1 MQFRKTE
8 NKSVRLDLTSLMDI
22 VFLLLI
28 FMVLSTTFLD
38 RPGLQLSL
46 PRSKSS
52 AALKIEK
59 MVVTVTRDNRIFVG
73 IEEVD
78 LDMLGEKVQEFVK
91 ANQDKTIR
99 IRGDKEVNLGTIIK
113 VIDACRTFGAE
124 GVTIETEKD
133 K

>member
-8 NKSVRLDLTSLMDI
+8 NKSTRLDMTSLMDI

-28 FMVLSTTFLD
+28 FMVVSTTFLD

-52 AALKIEK
+52 AAVKIEK
-59 MVVTVTRDNRIFVG
+59 MVVTISRDDRIFVG

-78 LDMLGEKVQEFVK
+78 LDILGKKVEEFVK
-91 ANQDKTIR
+91 TNTDKTVR
-99 IRGDKEVNLGTIIK
+99 IRGDKEVNLGTIIR
-113 VIDACRTFGAE
+113 VMDICRVYGAV
-124 GVTIETEKD
+124 GVTIETEKE

>member
-1 MQFRKTE
+1 M
-8 NKSVRLDLTSLMDI
+8 TSLMDI

-28 FMVLSTTFLD
+28 FMVVSTTFLD

-52 AALKIEK
+52 AAVKIEK
-59 MVVTVTRDNRIFVG
+59 MVVTISRDDRIFVG

-78 LDMLGEKVQEFVK
+78 LDILGKKVEEFVK
-91 ANQDKTIR
+91 TNTDKTVR
-99 IRGDKEVNLGTIIK
+99 IRGDKEVNLGTIIR
-113 VIDACRTFGAE
+113 VMDICRVYGAV
-124 GVTIETEKD
+124 GVTIETEKE

>member
-52 AALKIEK
+52 TALKIEK
-59 MVVTVTRDNRIFVG
+59 MVVTVTRDDRIFVG

-78 LDMLGEKVQEFVK
+78 LDMLGEKVKEFVK
-91 ANQDKTIR
+91 SNQDKTIR
-99 IRGDKEVNLGTIIK
+99 IRGDKEVNLGMIIK
-113 VIDACRTFGAE
+113 VMDACRTFGAE
-124 GVTIETEKD
+124 GVTIETEKE

>member
-1 MQFRKTE
+1 M
-8 NKSVRLDLTSLMDI
+8 TSLMDI

-38 RPGLQLSL
+38 RPGLRLSL

-52 AALKIEK
+52 SAMKIEK
-59 MVVTVTRDNRIFVG
+59 MVVTVTQDNRIFVG

-78 LDMLGEKVQEFVK
+78 LDILGEKVQEFVK
-91 ANQDKTIR
+91 TNQDKTVR

-113 VIDACRTFGAE
+113 VMDACRTFGAE
-124 GVTIETEKD
+124 GVTIETEKE